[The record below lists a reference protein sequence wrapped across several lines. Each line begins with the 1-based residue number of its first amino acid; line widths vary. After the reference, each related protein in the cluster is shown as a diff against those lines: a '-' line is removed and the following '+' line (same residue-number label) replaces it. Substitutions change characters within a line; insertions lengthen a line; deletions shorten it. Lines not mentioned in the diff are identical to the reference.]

1 VKYAVFTVFAVTAVP
16 LMAGLALWRPRLR
29 DWLLAMLVFSTV
41 MGDMANINFLSLA
54 TYRGPDRGL
63 EVNLTDLIAL
73 ALAAALVARHTRR
86 IQWLPFNTLWM
97 AAFFAV
103 ALLAT
108 LLAPWPLLGAF
119 TLFKLVKAF
128 LLFWVVVNALRT
140 GVRPVAV
147 WYGMAGIAGLMT
159 VLAVKEKYLDGL
171 YRINGPFDHSN
182 SIPLFVNLILPVLL
196 FWSLTGTGL
205 PRRLA
210 SFATLA
216 SLGLAF
222 AVVATM
228 SRAGIAL
235 MGLGVAGALVLA
247 NRRAASRRVLATTAL
262 VAIAVLVGGGM
273 AADSLLDRVRNAP
286 ESSEEAR
293 DEFNHA
299 AGLMLDDH
307 PFGVG
312 LNQFSHVLTT
322 VPRYRDNLV
331 VMANEEQGGVAHH
344 IYRLTAAEMGWPG
357 LLLFLVITGR
367 FLWLALRRGWRLRT
381 LEGSL
386 LACLG
391 IGFVTLHLSGFLEW
405 GFRITPI
412 FYLFLV
418 MSGFAVAVADQAG
431 PRARPVPGVA

>member
-1 VKYAVFTVFAVTAVP
+1 MKYAVFTVFAVTAVP

-73 ALAAALVARHTRR
+73 ALGAALVARHTRR